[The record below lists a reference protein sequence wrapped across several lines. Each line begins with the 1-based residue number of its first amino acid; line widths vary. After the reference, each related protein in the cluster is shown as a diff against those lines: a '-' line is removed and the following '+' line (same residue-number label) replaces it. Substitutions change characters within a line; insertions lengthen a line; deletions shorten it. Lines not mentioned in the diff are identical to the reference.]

1 MLQLYGRTR
10 GLATLRGRHAATTL
24 DIMGSRLEHVIARNL
39 AELRAERGST
49 QRDVAEAMRRVGFR
63 WQVNRVAQIE
73 TLRRPVALLEVVGLS
88 RAFGVPVSRLLS
100 GEDEIDLPTG
110 ITVPLAA
117 IRAALAGEP
126 DSSDDWQG
134 AERRNAARDELR
146 KVAKRLDLDWQDLSI
161 LSMAMWRRS
170 FFAERES
177 RLGDVSGM
185 SKRSAQTKRGHVTR
199 ALLAD
204 IADFLRE
211 DQQRM
216 DILNEL
222 HTTGGVIKG
231 AKS

>member
-1 MLQLYGRTR
+1 
-10 GLATLRGRHAATTL
+10 
-24 DIMGSRLEHVIARNL
+24 MGSRLEHVIARNL

-49 QRDVAEAMRRVGFR
+49 QTDVAEAMRRVGFR
-63 WQVNRVAQIE
+63 WQSNRVAQIE

-88 RAFGVPVSRLLS
+88 RAFGVSVSRLLS

-110 ITVPLAA
+110 TTVPLAA

-126 DSSDDWQG
+126 VSSDDWQV

-146 KVAKRLDLDWQDLSI
+146 KIAKRLDLDWKDLSA
-161 LSMAMWRRS
+161 LSFTMWGGRS

-204 IADFLRE
+204 IADFLGE
-211 DQQRM
+211 GQQRQ
-216 DILNEL
+216 DILDEL
-222 HTTGGVIKG
+222 HTTGGVTKG

>member
-49 QRDVAEAMRRVGFR
+49 QTDVAEAMRRVGFR

-88 RAFGVPVSRLLS
+88 RAFGVSVSRLLS
-100 GEDEIDLPTG
+100 GDDEIDLPTG
-110 ITVPLAA
+110 TTVPLAA

-126 DSSDDWQG
+126 VSPDEWQV

-146 KVAKRLDLDWQDLSI
+146 KVAKRLDLDWKDLSA
-161 LSMAMWRRS
+161 LSFTMWGGRS

-177 RLGDVSGM
+177 RLGDVSGL

-204 IADFLRE
+204 IADFLGE
-211 DQQRM
+211 GQQRL
-216 DILNEL
+216 DILDEI
-222 HTTGGVIKG
+222 HVATKG
-231 AKS
+231 RKS

>member
-1 MLQLYGRTR
+1 M
-10 GLATLRGRHAATTL
+10 RGRQAASIVV
-24 DIMGSRLEHVIARNL
+24 IMGSRLEHVIARNL
-39 AELRAERGST
+39 AELRAERSST
-49 QRDVAEAMRRVGFR
+49 QTDVAEAMRRVGFR

-110 ITVPLAA
+110 TTVPLAA

-126 DSSDDWQG
+126 VSPDEWQV

-146 KVAKRLDLDWQDLSI
+146 KVAKRLDLDWKDLSA
-161 LSMAMWRRS
+161 LSFTMWGGRS

-177 RLGDVSGM
+177 RLGDVSGL

-204 IADFLRE
+204 IADFLGE
-211 DQQRM
+211 GQQRM
-216 DILNEL
+216 DILDEL
-222 HTTGGVIKG
+222 HTTGGITKG
-231 AKS
+231 RKS

>member
-1 MLQLYGRTR
+1 
-10 GLATLRGRHAATTL
+10 
-24 DIMGSRLEHVIARNL
+24 MGSRLEHVIARNVI
-39 AELRAERGST
+39 ELRAERRPAWLPNSAPGAGST
-49 QRDVAEAMRRVGFR
+49 QTDLAEAMRRVGFR
-63 WQVNRVAQIE
+63 WQANRVAQIE

-126 DSSDDWQG
+126 VSSDDWQV

-204 IADFLRE
+204 IADFLGD

>member
-1 MLQLYGRTR
+1 
-10 GLATLRGRHAATTL
+10 
-24 DIMGSRLEHVIARNL
+24 MGSRLEHVIARNL

-49 QRDVAEAMRRVGFR
+49 QTDVAEAMRRVGFR

-110 ITVPLAA
+110 TTVPVAA

-126 DSSDDWQG
+126 VSSDEWQV

-146 KVAKRLDLDWQDLSI
+146 KIAKRLDLDWKDLSA
-161 LSMAMWRRS
+161 LSFTMWRRS

-204 IADFLRE
+204 IADFLGE